1 MYIIYASNE
10 YPVDTS
16 RPENIV
22 AQNIRE
28 TSYIYAPVLPWNAK
42 KYFAVT
48 AVDRYGNEGPAIQA
62 IISK

>member
-22 AQNIRE
+22 AQEYQRDKLYLRPYPALE
-28 TSYIYAPVLPWNAK
+28 CQK
-42 KYFAVT
+42 HFAVT
-48 AVDRYGNEGPAIQA
+48 AVDRYGNESTAAQ
-62 IISK
+62 K